1 MPRGQAGALPWLWG
15 HGTPTHHDTR
25 GRPMAEFIEADA
37 SEIINAAE
45 YGEALR
51 CAGYA
56 EDAGRCA
63 AILMSRCEGEPNPR
77 AAAALSKEA
86 RQWLKEREAWQR
98 FSAECKTRAV
108 GYRYVP

>member
-1 MPRGQAGALPWLWG
+1 
-15 HGTPTHHDTR
+15 
-25 GRPMAEFIEADA
+25 MAEFIEADA

-63 AILMSRCEGEPNPR
+63 AILMRRCEDEPNPT
-77 AAAALSKEA
+77 AAAALSREA